1 MIMMRNK
8 YHYIDLKL
16 YYFHNKPNRRSKD
29 SMSNFVQLSR
39 ILQREG
45 LIGWLPK
52 FAKPKNWR
60 PLILAIDWFAT
71 KTCQPLTFGLPNP

>member
-29 SMSNFVQLSR
+29 CVSNFVQLAR
-39 ILQREG
+39 ILQ
-45 LIGWLPK
+45 
-52 FAKPKNWR
+52 
-60 PLILAIDWFAT
+60 
-71 KTCQPLTFGLPNP
+71 